1 MAKKTMR
8 LYGRNSVIERLRSAP
23 ASVRKVFLQDS
34 CRIPLLEQLMQQHGI
49 AGERVSAGSLAKKM
63 PAKDLQGVL
72 AEVDLFSYTAWP
84 ELLSRAQQG
93 KLSLLFL
100 DGIKDPHNLG
110 VIMRTAACFGGFGLV
125 IPEQAAC
132 GVNETV
138 IHVAAGGENYVPVAR
153 TTDAVAAIRQAKEK
167 EIFVIGAS
175 VTTGAQEMGSFTF
188 RFPLAVV
195 LGAEG
200 EGISAAVRNELEAQI
215 YIPMSGA
222 ALSLNV
228 NSAAAIIC
236 HHIATQRPR

>member
-49 AGERVSAGSLAKKM
+49 SGERVSASSLAKKM

-72 AEVDLFSYTAWP
+72 AEVDLFGYTAWP

-93 KLSLLFL
+93 KLSLLLL

-125 IPEQAAC
+125 IPAQAAC

-153 TTDAVAAIRQAKEK
+153 TADAVAAIRQAKEK

-175 VTTGAQEMGSFTF
+175 VTTGAQEMSSFTF

-200 EGISAAVRNELEAQI
+200 EGISAAVRNELEAQM